1 MNTLIRTIR
10 GRADTKLEPQS
21 VKIRASLQ
29 NKAARD
35 YTQRTRSF
43 LFASFGVALA
53 KMLRLDNL
61 RFYENGVISL
71 NLPICAQVVG
81 SRATR
86 TTHPRVLV
94 GFEKLFSLIG
104 EQSFTVEN
112 PFLWKTKAEVIKV
125 IVDAGFGSSI
135 AESVSCAHTWE
146 RKNTVTHCGTCS
158 QCLDRRLAML
168 AADAEEYDP
177 LDRYKIDAFTE
188 QRSNEDD
195 KILASNYIN
204 RANTVARLKSPIELA
219 SQYPTVL
226 RALAALPERSHG
238 SPARVFELYKRHANE
253 VGEAIDKLTVLHS
266 KALRLRT
273 LPDGSLLYAIHQM
286 GNSLRLPAVRAN
298 EKPRN
303 FFWKRGSVWEFRY
316 QGGKA
321 ELIQNNQKG
330 CEYIQYLLARP
341 NQRFPVYE
349 VLGELTVDLVTE
361 IESGVV
367 NIADVA
373 EGYQISEGERLSDLG
388 AQADA
393 RALREYK
400 ADMIEKLE
408 EARDARARG
417 DDITAN
423 KLAEEA
429 IEINAELGRR

>member
-1 MNTLIRTIR
+1 
-10 GRADTKLEPQS
+10 
-21 VKIRASLQ
+21 
-29 NKAARD
+29 
-35 YTQRTRSF
+35 
-43 LFASFGVALA
+43 
-53 KMLRLDNL
+53 
-61 RFYENGVISL
+61 
-71 NLPICAQVVG
+71 
-81 SRATR
+81 
-86 TTHPRVLV
+86 
-94 GFEKLFSLIG
+94 
-104 EQSFTVEN
+104 
-112 PFLWKTKAEVIKV
+112 
-125 IVDAGFGSSI
+125 
-135 AESVSCAHTWE
+135 
-146 RKNTVTHCGTCS
+146 
-158 QCLDRRLAML
+158 
-168 AADAEEYDP
+168 
-177 LDRYKIDAFTE
+177 
-188 QRSNEDD
+188 
-195 KILASNYIN
+195 
-204 RANTVARLKSPIELA
+204 
-219 SQYPTVL
+219 
-226 RALAALPERSHG
+226 
-238 SPARVFELYKRHANE
+238 
-253 VGEAIDKLTVLHS
+253 
-266 KALRLRT
+266 
-273 LPDGSLLYAIHQM
+273 M